1 MIFRQIIDLFFS
13 LLWFTIVMLLLRNII
28 LVTKETI
35 EKNYLNLEI
44 YVPRLLN

>member
-1 MIFRQIIDLFFS
+1 MIFRQVIDLFFS
-13 LLWFTIVMLLLRNII
+13 LLWFAIVMLLLRNII

-35 EKNYLNLEI
+35 EKNLNLEI